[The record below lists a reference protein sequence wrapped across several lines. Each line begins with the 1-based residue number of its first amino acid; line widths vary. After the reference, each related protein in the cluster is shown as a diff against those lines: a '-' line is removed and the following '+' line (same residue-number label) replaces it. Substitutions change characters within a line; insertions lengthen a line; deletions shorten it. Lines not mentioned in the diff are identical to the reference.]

1 MVTSRPSDR
10 ESAYVPLEYTFSL
23 PRFPNTIAGESTGI
37 FNIAQPTAAEL
48 TAYPALASD
57 DVRIQHGTIP
67 TGVLTVGQ
75 HIRLQSINENVYI
88 AESDVFGYSAVYRVK
103 KVINN
108 QYTVIDTSYLG
119 DVAPA
124 GATITKYYNNFH
136 LKIKVYIN
144 GGLTPVDTYRLYP
157 TGEYTLSSFSL
168 DVQDTI
174 KRQLGPSVDPLQAAD
189 AAYLTSAWTTS
200 GQSASHVDY
209 TIQYHQVY
217 DIPNSSGVNVLTETP
232 ASADGTTLKAIN
244 MIKPMVNYRN
254 RSLDRN
260 FTSSTD
266 DIFLVQDPVVSGV
279 GRFLT
284 DAPTTQTIGRDQFA
298 SLQVMTDDEAVKM
311 VIKTYPEKNAGGT
324 IIGTSTTNVVAM
336 DTTQICYVGTRHMG
350 GSIITGATN
359 SYTIELQKLSGTPVS
374 ELRTYNIDDNCD
386 FSAVQFFWLNQL
398 GGIDQFTF
406 KGHQG
411 EDVSVKKENFRR
423 PLTQAFVTGSTVN
436 SNTVTY
442 NTEIEQDMYVGARVN
457 QETNDWLRQLYMSN
471 YIWMVDPDLDEFIP
485 ITITDQTTTHYDSK
499 ENFYTISVA
508 YRFGFDL
515 KSQI

>member
-10 ESAYVPLEYTFSL
+10 ESAYVPLEYSFYS
-23 PRFPNTIAGESTGI
+23 PRFPNVIAGESTGI

-48 TAYPALASD
+48 AMYPEMSSD

-67 TGVLTVGQ
+67 TGILTVGQ
-75 HIRLQSINENVYI
+75 HIRLQNILENAYI
-88 AESDVFGYSAVYRVK
+88 DEPDVFGYSKIYRVK

-108 QYTVIDTSYLG
+108 QYTVIDTPYLG
-119 DVAPA
+119 DIAPA

-136 LKIKVYIN
+136 FKVKVFVN
-144 GGLTPVDTYRLYP
+144 GSNVDTYRLYP

-168 DVQDTI
+168 DIQDTI
-174 KRQLGPSVDPLQAAD
+174 KRQLGPSIDPLQAAD
-189 AAYLTSAWTTS
+189 AAYLTSEWTTS
-200 GQSASHVDY
+200 GQSASHADY

-217 DIPNSSGVNVLTETP
+217 DIPNSSGINVLTETP

-254 RSLDRN
+254 RALDRN

-284 DAPTTQTIGRDQFA
+284 DAPTTQNIGRDQFA

-324 IIGTSTTNVVAM
+324 VIGTSTTNVVSM
-336 DTTQICYVGTRHMG
+336 DTTQIVYVGTRHMG

-374 ELRTYNIDDNCD
+374 ELRTYNIDDDCS
-386 FSAVQFFWLNQL
+386 FSSVQFFWLNQL

-411 EDVSVKKENFRR
+411 EDVAVRKMNFRQ
-423 PLTQAFVTGSTVN
+423 PLTQSFVTGTTVN

-442 NTEIEQDMYVGARVN
+442 KTEITQDMYVGARVN
-457 QETNDWLRQLYMSN
+457 QETNDWLRQMYMSN
-471 YIWMVDPDLDEFIP
+471 YVWIVDPDLDEFIP
-485 ITITDQTTTHYDSK
+485 ITITDQSTTHYDSK
-499 ENFYTISVA
+499 ENYYTISVA
-508 YRFGFDL
+508 YRYGFDII
-515 KSQI
+515 SQI